1 MNEISK
7 YQLVK
12 QAIDKLDVYG
22 LLEGGG
28 PDDEF
33 DSESKEIADRLSES
47 DSVIQIAEVIT
58 DVFNK
63 AFDLHDKPSVYFST
77 AEEIKHLLFAS
88 KIE

>member
-1 MNEISK
+1 MNEMSK

-12 QAIDKLDVYG
+12 KAIDKLDVYG
-22 LLEGGG
+22 LLEGGA

-33 DSESKEIADRLSES
+33 DSESKEIADRISES
-47 DSVIQIAEVIT
+47 DSVMQIAEVIT

-63 AFDLHDKPSVYFST
+63 AFDLHDKPSVYYST